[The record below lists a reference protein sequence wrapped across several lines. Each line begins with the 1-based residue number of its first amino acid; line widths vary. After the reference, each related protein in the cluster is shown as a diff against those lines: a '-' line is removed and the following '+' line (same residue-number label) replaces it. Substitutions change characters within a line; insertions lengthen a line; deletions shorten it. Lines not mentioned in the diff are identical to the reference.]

1 MIDLVK
7 KTLWMLVCY
16 AQLLTDLTDWLFGE
30 TECLILRGHST
41 TTWTKYGAILSPSPP
56 RVDNCWILHDTYPLS
71 RDQVWTFYWP
81 FPPFPVHV
89 VIEWPLNWRKEKVDD
104 GMIEISQQ
112 VAPLCLIVGIPF
124 SPQPDSSIN
133 SRNQIDSFII
143 HAKNSSD
150 ISTNMAES
158 LQDLNFRL
166 GIQLILLF
174 ITKWILTCF
183 HIL

>member
-1 MIDLVK
+1 
-7 KTLWMLVCY
+7 
-16 AQLLTDLTDWLFGE
+16 
-30 TECLILRGHST
+30 
-41 TTWTKYGAILSPSPP
+41 
-56 RVDNCWILHDTYPLS
+56 
-71 RDQVWTFYWP
+71 
-81 FPPFPVHV
+81 
-89 VIEWPLNWRKEKVDD
+89 
-104 GMIEISQQ
+104 MIEISQQ

-166 GIQLILLF
+166 GTQFLLLL